1 MEHLLSCRKGWNPG
15 ATPSSSR
22 GWLFPLSDSL
32 LNTVQMEICPQSIP
46 SFGSTPKIPCFS
58 LFQGCSDCCDDGIR
72 VLPHSSPF
80 PDTCVFKV
88 CLGHRK
94 HPLPHGPEGLYW
106 IKTHHRFQILGSNS
120 HISTEIPST
129 PFRYQSDRIYPD
141 FWNVPHSS
149 ISTSSGLQIPQL
161 QLCPES
167 RVPYSQCHLPVCFP
181 ELLCAFLCIQP
192 STKGRG
198 RKRKEG

>member
-1 MEHLLSCRKGWNPG
+1 MQLPAPPGPGYFLFQTPFSTQSKWKYVLRASPVLVALLKFPVSPCSRAVVIVVMMGSVSCHTAAPFQ
-15 ATPSSSR
+15 TPVSSR
-22 GWLFPLSDSL
+22 FVWDIGNIHSL
-32 LNTVQMEICPQSIP
+32 M
-46 SFGSTPKIPCFS
+46 
-58 LFQGCSDCCDDGIR
+58 
-72 VLPHSSPF
+72 VLR
-80 PDTCVFKV
+80 DKN
-88 CLGHRK
+88 
-94 HPLPHGPEGLYW
+94 W

-161 QLCPES
+161 QLYPES